1 MEPTKKRHAFWQ
13 NLFATSLPR
22 AHLAAA
28 GAVAFSTV
36 ILLSLI
42 PSENVE
48 AKRQILAVELP
59 DFETET
65 ETDYVAHGLPQ
76 VNQSQES
83 NDLRAANNQSKA
95 TSDVGLATPTIEH
108 PEHNWRPTTLVNG
121 DNLTSA
127 FKRLGLTES
136 DVYAVANASQ
146 EASHLKSLKPGETIA
161 AALGD
166 NGQLAEVK
174 YSRSKLEHY
183 LYTRDEAG
191 FKGEK
196 VLYTPEIIPAFK
208 QGRIDNSLFLDA
220 SRAGLSEAKI
230 MELANIF
237 GWDID
242 FALDIRGGDT
252 FSVIYEEQYLQ
263 GEKVGNGDILAATFT
278 NQGKT
283 FEAVLFRDGD
293 GSSTYYAPDGK
304 PMKKAFLRAP
314 LDFTRISSDFNMRRL
329 HPIHK
334 YIKAHRGVDYAAPRG
349 TPVYAAGEG
358 KVIASGYSRPNGNY
372 VFVQHRQ
379 NFVTKYLHLDK
390 RTVRQGQMVKQG
402 RVIGTVG
409 STGYATGPH
418 LHYEFLVNG
427 VHHNPRTVKLPE
439 ASPIAANQRSK
450 FMAQSVP
457 LLAKLKQLQAT
468 QVALNT
474 LSD

>member
-1 MEPTKKRHAFWQ
+1 MEPAKQRHTFWQ
-13 NLFATSLPR
+13 TLFATSLPR

-36 ILLSLI
+36 ILLSLM

-48 AKRQILAVELP
+48 AKRQILALELP
-59 DFETET
+59 G
-65 ETDYVAHGLPQ
+65 TDATADSAPPGLQ
-76 VNQSQES
+76 QMDSSRGS
-83 NDLRAANNQSKA
+83 NDLLAANDKPKVASGTRSAAISNEQP
-95 TSDVGLATPTIEH
+95 GQH
-108 PEHNWRPTTLVNG
+108 WRPTTLVNG

-136 DVYAVANASQ
+136 DVYAVANASR
-146 EASHLKSLKPGETIA
+146 EASRLRNLKPGETIA

-166 NGQLAEVK
+166 QGQLAEVK
-174 YSRSKLEHY
+174 YSRSRLEHY
-183 LYTRDEAG
+183 LYTRDGAG

-196 VLYTPEIIPAFK
+196 VLYQPEIIPTFK
-208 QGRIDNSLFLDA
+208 QGRIENSLFLDA
-220 SRAGLSEAKI
+220 SRTGLSEAKI

-242 FALDIRGGDT
+242 FALDIREGDM

-283 FEAVLFRDGD
+283 FEAVRFIDAD
-293 GSSTYYAPDGK
+293 GSVTYYAPDGK

-314 LDFTRISSDFNMRRL
+314 LDFTRISSNFNMRRL

-334 YIKAHRGVDYAAPRG
+334 YIRAHRGVDYAAPRG

-379 NFVTKYLHLDK
+379 NFITKYLHLDK
-390 RTVRQGQMVKQG
+390 RTVRQGQIVKQ
-402 RVIGTVG
+402 RHVIGTVG

-427 VHHNPRTVKLPE
+427 VHHDPRTVKLPE
-439 ASPIAANQRSK
+439 ANPIAANQRPA
-450 FMAQSVP
+450 FIAQSAP
-457 LLAKLKQLQAT
+457 LLAKLKQLSAV

-474 LSD
+474 ETD